1 MKTWNELVQD
11 WQTLLDNYS
20 DDLLRAVTSRD
31 SFRKM
36 ARRRIFSF
44 VERVECVILAEQCQ
58 HTIDKCIEHIK
69 IVRTALTQARH
80 NRREEIDNGKN
91 G

>member
-44 VERVECVILAEQCQ
+44 VERVECVILAKKCQ
-58 HTIDKCIEHIK
+58 DVIDECIEHIK
-69 IVRTALTQARH
+69 MARTELAQAKY
-80 NRREEIDNGKN
+80 NRQLEKARR
-91 G
+91 